1 LWTRLQ
7 DGDFELQTDDE
18 VVREIGVFIENL
30 QVTSRLKS
38 DHILNLLMEVEG
50 KMPEDK
56 EKCLDIINKYL
67 SLPDEERLNFK
78 VGRRTGLY
86 NRLADLSDSYKHEKI
101 EQAIKHLR
109 AQGSNIEEEILRLKN
124 SFI

>member
-1 LWTRLQ
+1 
-7 DGDFELQTDDE
+7 
-18 VVREIGVFIENL
+18 L
-30 QVTSRLKS
+30 QVTSYLKS
-38 DHILNLLMEVEG
+38 DHILNLLMDVEG

-56 EKCLDIINKYL
+56 EKCLNIINKYL

-86 NRLADLSDSYKHEKI
+86 NRLADLNDSYKHDKI